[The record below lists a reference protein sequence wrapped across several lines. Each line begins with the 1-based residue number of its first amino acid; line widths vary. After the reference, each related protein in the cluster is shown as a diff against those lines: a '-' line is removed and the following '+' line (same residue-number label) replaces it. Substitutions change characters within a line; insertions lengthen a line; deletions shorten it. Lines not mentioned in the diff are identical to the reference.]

1 MLLDL
6 LVRTCRETTVCFA
19 ECGIFICHN
28 AMLER
33 SPSSA
38 WSGTCGVGALEAEL
52 AVALRG
58 GPLSTQTFT
67 TGELPSDQS
76 GANHTLMKS

>member
-1 MLLDL
+1 MQRKHFVLQNVASLSI
-6 LVRTCRETTVCFA
+6 TMQCW
-19 ECGIFICHN
+19 
-28 AMLER
+28 
-33 SPSSA
+33 SQA
-38 WSGTCGVGALEAEL
+38 WSGTCGVGALEAKL

-67 TGELPSDQS
+67 TGELPSGQS